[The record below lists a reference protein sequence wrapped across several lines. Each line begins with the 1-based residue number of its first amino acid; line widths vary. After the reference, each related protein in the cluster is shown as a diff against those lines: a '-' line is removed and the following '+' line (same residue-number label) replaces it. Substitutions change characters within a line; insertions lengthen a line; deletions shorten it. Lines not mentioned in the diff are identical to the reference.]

1 MKVLDVLRKFDFDLT
16 IGMHNMLVV
25 RDKDTNMFYP
35 IQNNKKLI
43 EKINDELSKYKYS
56 FYYETSNKDYTF
68 IDTPTYVERFNN
80 ITAKFI
86 EFKPKHAMLNLLD
99 NQFYALSMKDDSG
112 NSVYLEAE
120 LFETES
126 GVVRHIEQEI
136 QSYKKEIDSRIT
148 LLNKAYESICLKF
161 NEK

>member
-1 MKVLDVLRKFDFDLT
+1 MKVLDVLRKFDFDLS

-68 IDTPTYVERFNN
+68 IDTPTYVERCNN

-86 EFKPKHAMLNLLD
+86 EFIPNSTTIKLFD
-99 NQFYALSMKDDSG
+99 NPFYALSMKDDSG
-112 NSVYLEAE
+112 NRVYLEAE
-120 LFETES
+120 LFENES
-126 GVVRHIEQEI
+126 DVDRHIEQEI
-136 QSYKKEIDSRIT
+136 QSYKKEIDSRIA